1 MFKDVFFRFLP
12 KKNTNRDDEMVD
24 CFPLMNIEPKQADFG
39 TAFLCKQLNVSN
51 SDTFFDIRDL
61 VIRYNLGV
69 ISEVDFFFKQ
79 ILTS

>member
-39 TAFLCKQLNVSN
+39 TAFLCKQLNVS
-51 SDTFFDIRDL
+51 
-61 VIRYNLGV
+61 
-69 ISEVDFFFKQ
+69 EVFL
-79 ILTS
+79 IHPL